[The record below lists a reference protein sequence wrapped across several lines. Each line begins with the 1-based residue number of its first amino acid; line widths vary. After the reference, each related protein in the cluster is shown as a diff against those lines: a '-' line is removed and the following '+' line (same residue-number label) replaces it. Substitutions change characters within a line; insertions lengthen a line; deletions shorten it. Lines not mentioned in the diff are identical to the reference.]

1 MPSILPGNNTF
12 VIPTGGVTP
21 SPFSTK
27 KACQTII
34 CINNAFNESN
44 LAGTGY
50 VSADPNY
57 PLINAF
63 SPYYTSRFSTTRSS
77 DMTLQYTTS
86 NEDFTHVA
94 VLCANAKACN
104 LRMIVTAV
112 TSGGAIVKSVDA
124 VADGKP
130 MIVMLSDDFKVVKV
144 NSVSVTFEFTA
155 KPYIIALNAGLG
167 WLTGTGFSVGGFGPI
182 KRLAEN
188 NRFIAQNGYNNL
200 PGYVYEKGRQTKG
213 TIRSIRYD
221 AVFEQNWQKLQDL
234 SIKGIPFFF
243 VWNLK
248 RLDQCIY
255 GTMPHAELADPVHTS
270 NMLHD
275 MNVTVEGWA

>member
-1 MPSILPGNNTF
+1 MANTF
-12 VIPTGGVTP
+12 VVGGGSINP
-21 SPFSTK
+21 SFNSGK
-27 KACQTII
+27 GCQSLI

-44 LAGTGY
+44 LFGNI
-50 VSADPNY
+50 SADPSY

-77 DMTLQYTTS
+77 NMTINYTA
-86 NEDFTHVA
+86 NLENFTHVA
-94 VLCANAKACN
+94 ILCANALACN
-104 LRMIVTAV
+104 LKMTISVVTD
-112 TSGGAIVKSVDA
+112 TSTITKSVSA

-130 MIVMLSDDFKVVKV
+130 MIIMISDDFKPVRVY
-144 NSVSVTFEFTA
+144 SVSILLEFTA
-155 KPYIIALNAGLG
+155 KPYIIALNGGLG

-234 SIKGIPFFF
+234 SIKGTPFFF
-243 VWNLK
+243 VWSLK

-255 GTMPHAELADPVHTS
+255 GTMPHTELADPVHTS